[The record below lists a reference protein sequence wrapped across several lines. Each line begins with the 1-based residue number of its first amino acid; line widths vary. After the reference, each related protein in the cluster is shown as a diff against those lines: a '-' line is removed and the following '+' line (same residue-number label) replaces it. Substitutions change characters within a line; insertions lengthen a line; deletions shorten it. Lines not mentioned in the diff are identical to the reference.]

1 MSKIHLLLAALLG
14 FMFLGQI
21 NSSPSD
27 ENTPLVF
34 LNDTNGNSI
43 DSFAMDEFGN
53 IEFNLKNRSLK
64 IVAGDNQDGSAP
76 NQFSHPFQLI
86 TKTNDFILVADA
98 QNNRIQKWKL
108 N

>member
-1 MSKIHLLLAALLG
+1 
-14 FMFLGQI
+14 
-21 NSSPSD
+21 
-27 ENTPLVF
+27 
-34 LNDTNGNSI
+34 
-43 DSFAMDEFGN
+43 
-53 IEFNLKNRSLK
+53 LK